1 MGRHRQ
7 EAGVDTPGTSPTA
20 SRIVGAGDLIGASVF
35 ASAVANDQPT
45 IDVMNEIGLDASAVG
60 NHEFDKGWADLRDRV
75 IADKTNAKWDYL
87 GANVYQ
93 KGTTTPRSCRSTT
106 TVHRRRRCQAS
117 ASSVR

>member
-1 MGRHRQ
+1 M
-7 EAGVDTPGTSPTA
+7 
-20 SRIVGAGDLIGASVF
+20 GAGDLIGASVF

-75 IADKTNAKWDYL
+75 IGPTATQRRRGTYL

-93 KGTTTPRSCRSTT
+93 KGTTTASGAARAYDLPTPTVTAST
-106 TVHRRRRCQAS
+106 S
-117 ASSVR
+117 A